1 MTDGFVQSR
10 WRRIIAAASK
20 KFHRL
25 RFRWLFITYL
35 HLTIDCS
42 YFSSLNFSLF
52 SLPDVYCVGLVR
64 VAFFFHKNSYFKAK
78 DALLFGFF
86 FRLLF
91 LVFRFELI
99 GFLRQ
104 HIAITFCV
112 CVARWCVT
120 VLLFLLSCYAGV
132 NLIYVPHAIRCY
144 TTGVFCYLFLFC
156 LFFGR
161 DCYRS
166 NKWWLCIPLLDSQSI
181 GTSDRPSRISFS
193 ITKSFIH
200 SSSSR

>member
-1 MTDGFVQSR
+1 MSIVSASSELHFSFIKILISR
-10 WRRIIAAASK
+10 RK
-20 KFHRL
+20 M
-25 RFRWLFITYL
+25 RFCL
-35 HLTIDCS
+35 
-42 YFSSLNFSLF
+42 
-52 SLPDVYCVGLVR
+52 
-64 VAFFFHKNSYFKAK
+64 
-78 DALLFGFF
+78 GFF
-86 FRLLF
+86 SVV
-91 LVFRFELI
+91 VFSISIWIYWLPAPAYSN
-99 GFLRQ
+99 
-104 HIAITFCV
+104 HFCV

-144 TTGVFCYLFLFC
+144 TTGVFCYFFLFC

-166 NKWWLCIPLLDSQSI
+166 NKWWLYIPLLDSQSI

-200 SSSSR
+200 SSSSSRWNK